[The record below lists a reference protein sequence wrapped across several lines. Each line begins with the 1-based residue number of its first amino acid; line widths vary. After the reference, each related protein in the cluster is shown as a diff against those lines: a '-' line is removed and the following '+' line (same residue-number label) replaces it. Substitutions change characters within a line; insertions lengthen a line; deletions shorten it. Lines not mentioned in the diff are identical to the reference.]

1 MAAVFDSPSSHRD
14 LVVIA
19 PEFHD
24 AHLHRPVLGTATF
37 LTHLIA
43 TARQLP
49 QARARRRAEPS
60 DAIAAYQAT
69 VDNLHRFD
77 KP

>member
-1 MAAVFDSPSSHRD
+1 M
-14 LVVIA
+14 VVA
-19 PEFHD
+19 PGFHD
-24 AHLHRPVLGTATF
+24 AHLHRPVLGAATF

-69 VDNLHRFD
+69 VDNLHKLYED
-77 KP
+77 